1 MSFLWTFRSFEICH
15 IPIVCFCC
23 FCKNLQRASP
33 TLFLRP
39 LLPVYPLK
47 DGCTVVARLC
57 ANIVDKFSQPCNLS
71 GLLGRVYRFEV
82 RLYAFTSNL
91 FSKCKLYSLL
101 TCSAFQPLALWFNA
115 VLMVPLLYPVIFC
128 ILAMLPCTNA
138 IITLSFLGCVSRLF
152 SLSLSPELVIWLI
165 RVQM

>member
-39 LLPVYPLK
+39 LLPVYPLE

-57 ANIVDKFSQPCNLS
+57 ANIVDKFFTTVQPLWSPWPGLS
-71 GLLGRVYRFEV
+71 LRGALV
-82 RLYAFTSNL
+82 RLHL
-91 FSKCKLYSLL
+91 KLVLKMQIVQPSHLL
-101 TCSAFQPLALWFNA
+101 RFPTARIVVQRRADGPPA
-115 VLMVPLLYPVIFC
+115 VTRHLLYLGYAAVYQRYHNALFFRLCISIIFT
-128 ILAMLPCTNA
+128 IFVA
-138 IITLSFLGCVSRLF
+138 
-152 SLSLSPELVIWLI
+152 
-165 RVQM
+165 

>member
-57 ANIVDKFSQPCNLS
+57 ANIVDKF
-71 GLLGRVYRFEV
+71 
-82 RLYAFTSNL
+82 FT
-91 FSKCKLYSLL
+91 
-101 TCSAFQPLALWFNA
+101 TVQPLWSPWRGLS
-115 VLMVPLLYPVIFC
+115 LCRHLHSSMTQRIPSYLLRC
-128 ILAMLPCTNA
+128 LC
-138 IITLSFLGCVSRLF
+138 IITSAQCTPYCRVTVSVHVFYLVLQPMLRYDFWCHTCLFRFL
-152 SLSLSPELVIWLI
+152 
-165 RVQM
+165 